1 MASLITFPIKMI
13 GWAAAG
19 AALAVGWKIGS
30 YIVNTVASHSEVRR
44 FFENMKSCCQAEEPL
59 WKRQYSKISEE

>member
-13 GWAAAG
+13 GLAAAG

-30 YIVNTVASHSEVRR
+30 YIVNTVASHSEAQR
-44 FFENMKSCCQAEEPL
+44 FFESMKACCQAEEPL
-59 WKRQYSKISEE
+59 WKRQYSKISDE